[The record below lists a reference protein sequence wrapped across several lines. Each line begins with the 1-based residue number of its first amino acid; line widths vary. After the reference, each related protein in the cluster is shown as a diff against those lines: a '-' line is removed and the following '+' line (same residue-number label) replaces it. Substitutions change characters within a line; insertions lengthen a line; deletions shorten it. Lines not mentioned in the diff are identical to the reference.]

1 MMLRGKT
8 QPARRRAA
16 NSLGVVAAALVLAQC
31 SQINQHVPAQEEKA
45 IGTRGAIARYHAL
58 LNTPFTHPMVADGY
72 IIGIEKSPRAKIGF
86 EGKGADSNRLIAPAK
101 SARALHPRD
110 LAQQQGSFDAALDD
124 PKVMF
129 VSHIL
134 RYGSATKDPET
145 KVDLAYS
152 AYSKTAFGPY
162 AAAPLSRAYEAGW
175 TALEQL
181 QEQIIDDV
189 ERAKA
194 QNDPYTHLL
203 FASMGWNNDQFES
216 VARYNAIVQH
226 TQRAARVN
234 GARFKP
240 LVIALTWPSVWGGSS
255 AFDLANR
262 AAHIGSYTVKARDA
276 DEIGYGIA
284 NYLLNASLP
293 RIEAHTGLQTVLLGH
308 SMGARILTRAY
319 FSADLLIDNT
329 PRSGAGPTVIS
340 LQAAL
345 SANRFLPE
353 YQLVPP
359 FRWVISGEGGPYQNN
374 ATQSGLMA
382 MTWSTHD
389 SANPVAR
396 FATGARHV
404 GGKAGAKRIAKEPEL
419 DARFETV
426 TLQGNDDISNLIG
439 PCEAV
444 RQNRKVLYVNASDI
458 IVSHGDIANPE
469 VGKLVWKLVSCLGR

>member
-1 MMLRGKT
+1 MMLIR
-8 QPARRRAA
+8 PARRRVAK
-16 NSLGVVAAALVLAQC
+16 SLGVIAAALVLAQC
-31 SQINQHVPAQEEKA
+31 GQINGHVPLPEEKA
-45 IGTRGAIARYHAL
+45 IGTSGAIARYHAL
-58 LNTPFTHPMVADGY
+58 LNTPFRHPLVADGY
-72 IIGIEKSPRAKIGF
+72 IIGIEKSPRTKVGF
-86 EGKGADSNRLIAPAK
+86 SVYGPDTRRLIEPAN
-101 SARALHPRD
+101 SALKLHPRD
-110 LAQQQGSFDAALDD
+110 LAQQQKSFIAALDD

-134 RYGSATKDPET
+134 RYGSATNDPET

-162 AAAPLSRAYEAGW
+162 AAAPLSQAYENGW
-175 TALEQL
+175 AALEQL
-181 QEQIIDDV
+181 QQQIVDDV
-189 ERAKA
+189 ARAKK
-194 QNDPYTHLL
+194 QGTPFTHLL

-216 VARYNAIVQH
+216 IARYNAIIQH
-226 TQRAARVN
+226 TQRAARAN
-234 GARFKP
+234 GTRFKP
-240 LVIALTWPSVWGGSS
+240 LVIGLTWPSVWGGTS

-293 RIEAHTGLQTVLLGH
+293 RIEAQTGLPTVLLGH

-319 FSADLLIDNT
+319 FSADLLKDNA
-329 PRSGAGPTVIS
+329 PRTGSGPTVIS

-359 FRWVISGEGGPYQNN
+359 FRWVISGEGGPYQTN
-374 ATQSGLMA
+374 ADQSGLMA

-389 SANPVAR
+389 NANPVAR

-404 GGKAGAKRIAKEPEL
+404 GGTAGAKRIAKEPKL
-419 DARFETV
+419 AKMFETV
-426 TLQGNDDISNLIG
+426 ALVGNDDMSELNG
-439 PCEAV
+439 PCKAV
-444 RQNRKVLYVNASDI
+444 RQNRKVLYVNASGI
-458 IVSHGDIANPE
+458 IASHGDIANPE

>member
-1 MMLRGKT
+1 MMLT
-8 QPARRRAA
+8 NSARRWVAK
-16 NSLGVVAAALVLAQC
+16 SLGVAAAALVLAQC
-31 SQINQHVPAQEEKA
+31 SQINSHVPAPEEKA
-45 IGTRGAIARYHAL
+45 IGTSGAIARYHAL

-72 IIGIEKSPRAKIGF
+72 IIGIEKSPRATIGF
-86 EGKGADSNRLIAPAK
+86 AGDGADTTRLIAPAQ
-101 SARALHPRD
+101 SALPLHPRD

-134 RYGSATKDPET
+134 RYGSATKNPAA

-152 AYSKTAFGPY
+152 AYSQTAFGPY
-162 AAAPLSRAYEAGW
+162 PAAPLSQAYETGW
-175 TALEQL
+175 AALEGL

-203 FASMGWNNDQFES
+203 FASMGWNNYQFES

-226 TQRAARVN
+226 TQRAAQSQ
-234 GARFKP
+234 GADFKP
-240 LVIALTWPSVWGGSS
+240 LVIGLTWPSVWGGTS

-284 NYLLNASLP
+284 NYILNASLP
-293 RIEAHTGLQTVLLGH
+293 RIEAETGLPTVLLGH

-319 FSADLLIDNT
+319 FSADLLKDNT
-329 PRSGAGPTVIS
+329 PRTGSGPTVIS

-359 FRWVISGEGGPYQNN
+359 FRWLISGEGGPYQNN
-374 ATQSGLMA
+374 AGQSGLMA

-389 SANPVAR
+389 TANPVAR

-404 GGKAGAKRIAKEPEL
+404 GGKAGAKRIAKEPKL
-419 DARFETV
+419 AKMFETV
-426 TLQGNDDISNLIG
+426 ALTRTGDMSELSG
-439 PCEAV
+439 PCETV
-444 RQNRKVLYVNASDI
+444 RQNRKVLYVNASGI
-458 IVSHGDIANPE
+458 IASHGDIANPE
-469 VGKLVWKLVSCLGR
+469 VGKLVWELVSCLGP